1 MNEKVKTVIKC
12 IAIAC
17 CILFLIYSCTVN
29 IRLERKL
36 KFVSESITSCQ
47 NTANEL
53 RDGIRQQELSIAEL
67 ESITSR
73 LSESLDRSINLYNK
87 LKESESNVD
96 GYTGALA
103 GTIDNV
109 TRTIELTLQGIEE
122 EGISE

>member
-1 MNEKVKTVIKC
+1 MNEKVKMVIKY

-17 CILFLIYSCTVN
+17 GILFLLYSFTVN

-36 KFVSESITSCQ
+36 EAVSESITSCQ

-53 RDGIRQQELSIAEL
+53 RDGIRQQELSLAEL
-67 ESITSR
+67 ESITSQ
-73 LSESLDRSINLYNK
+73 LSESLDRTVNLYNE

>member
-1 MNEKVKTVIKC
+1 MNEEVKTVIKC

-36 KFVSESITSCQ
+36 KSVSESITSCQ